1 MSGLLYKEFYQLRRD
16 MALVFGLQVVGSIIC
31 IIYTFLFKQESD
43 PEFRCRILLSLSYIL
58 FLALGSLMS
67 SGFFSN
73 DEKRP
78 WNNFAISLPQTGKG
92 LVAAEYYSVL
102 IVHLMILFICFVTD
116 TIVVALYGSPAVSGM
131 MTAVLFFVIRI
142 LVNAI
147 AIPFMLRFGAALGL
161 NVEVA
166 CLGIILMLLGV
177 YALFGDIS
185 IFLSGNILDAL
196 TMFLTSQNVIWFLA
210 LLPFVAALAYYISYR
225 VSLKVYRKGA
235 ENYGQ

>member
-1 MSGLLYKEFYQLRRD
+1 MRGLLYKDFYQLRRD
-16 MALVFGLQVVGSIIC
+16 MYLVFGLQVVESIMC
-31 IIYTFLFKQESD
+31 IISTFTIKQESD
-43 PEFRCRILLSLSYIL
+43 PESLCRLLSLSYIL

-92 LVAAEYYSVL
+92 LVAAKYYSVL